1 MQELVLNQTAAGQGA
16 TSTVRSAALQIAA
29 AALLGLVML
38 YAAGFAPSAI
48 AHNAAHDGRHSHAFP
63 CH

>member
-1 MQELVLNQTAAGQGA
+1 MQQIVLNQTAAGRRVIPA
-16 TSTVRSAALQIAA
+16 VLQIAA
-29 AALLGLVML
+29 AALLGLVMV
-38 YAAGFAPSAI
+38 YAAGFSTSAV

>member
-1 MQELVLNQTAAGQGA
+1 MQQLVLNHSTAGRRAIP
-16 TSTVRSAALQIAA
+16 ALIQIGA

-38 YAAGFAPSAI
+38 YAAGFASSAI
-48 AHNAAHDGRHSHAFP
+48 AHNAAHDGRHSHSFP

>member
-1 MQELVLNQTAAGQGA
+1 MQALVLNQSPARRRAIPA
-16 TSTVRSAALQIAA
+16 VMQIAA

-38 YAAGFAPSAI
+38 YAAGFATSAI
-48 AHNAAHDGRHSHAFP
+48 AHNAAHDGRHSHSFP

>member
-1 MQELVLNQTAAGQGA
+1 MQALVLNPSTARRRTIPA
-16 TSTVRSAALQIAA
+16 VLQIAA
-29 AALLGLVML
+29 AALLGLVMV
-38 YAAGFAPSAI
+38 YAAGFSTSAI

>member
-1 MQELVLNQTAAGQGA
+1 MQQLALPQTAGGRRAFSA
-16 TSTVRSAALQIAA
+16 TLQIAA
-29 AALLGLVML
+29 AALLGLVMV
-38 YAAGFAPSAI
+38 YAAGFATSAV

>member
-1 MQELVLNQTAAGQGA
+1 MQELVLNQ
-16 TSTVRSAALQIAA
+16 STTRRFAIPAVMQIAA

-38 YAAGFAPSAI
+38 YAAGFASSAI
-48 AHNAAHDGRHSHAFP
+48 AHNAAHDGRHSHSFP

>member
-1 MQELVLNQTAAGQGA
+1 MQQVALNPTAAGRRA
-16 TSTVRSAALQIAA
+16 VPAALQIAA
-29 AALLGLVML
+29 AALLGLVMV
-38 YAAGFAPSAI
+38 YAAGFATSAV

>member
-1 MQELVLNQTAAGQGA
+1 MQQLVLNQATAGRRAVA
-16 TSTVRSAALQIAA
+16 TTVQIAA

-38 YAAGFAPSAI
+38 YAAGFATSAI
-48 AHNAAHDGRHSHAFP
+48 AHNAAHDGRHSHSFP

>member
-1 MQELVLNQTAAGQGA
+1 MQQLVLNQSTAGRRA
-16 TSTVRSAALQIAA
+16 VSASVQIAA
-29 AALLGLVML
+29 AALFGFVML
-38 YAAGFAPSAI
+38 YAAAFASSAV

>member
-1 MQELVLNQTAAGQGA
+1 MQQLVLNQSTAGRRAG
-16 TSTVRSAALQIAA
+16 SVVRRAVIQIAA
-29 AALLGLVML
+29 AALLGLVMV
-38 YAAGFAPSAI
+38 YAAGFATSAV